1 MEVLLSEKIS
11 TICVKIFPNPLTH
24 ENRKT
29 LLNTSILDLIAWN
42 EYFSIGRLSLKFN
55 RSQTLFFSFDID
67 DTYEKKDAFH
77 KETEHIAI
85 PSDQFVE
92 HLSSK
97 SKMMLKYLRSLIFEF
112 FFISQWIEWYVACIT
127 KDRLIRICTCTSHQ
141 SDCCIRVF
149 FYLGPII
156 SQYLDIL
163 YQLQRW
169 GIAFLLMISCKKGAT
184 HKERHR
190 PNILGSFGKCNGL
203 WPSREPRR
211 LRSRFIGIRKV
222 SR

>member
-1 MEVLLSEKIS
+1 ML
-11 TICVKIFPNPLTH
+11 P
-24 ENRKT
+24 
-29 LLNTSILDLIAWN
+29 A
-42 EYFSIGRLSLKFN
+42 SLKIA
-55 RSQTLFFSFDID
+55 TLGYVHVSL
-67 DTYEKKDAFH
+67 TNQ
-77 KETEHIAI
+77 IAA
-85 PSDQFVE
+85 
-92 HLSSK
+92 LG
-97 SKMMLKYLRSLIFEF
+97 
-112 FFISQWIEWYVACIT
+112 
-127 KDRLIRICTCTSHQ
+127 
-141 SDCCIRVF
+141 

-156 SQYLDIL
+156 SQHLDIL